1 VDTRRATIGRERS
14 NGVAN
19 KNRNGGGR
27 RNRKMRGASSSSE
40 KNRSGNRDLGHT
52 SATVDIRLGTR
63 RILGRVGKSND
74 DESRSRKSGSE
85 RRVADDESSSRKSES
100 ASRLADDESSSR
112 KTGSASR
119 LADDE
124 SSSRKSGSES
134 RLANNVKM
142 HEGRTKLKTWTST
155 PKFCSAMSTT
165 PPCLTKPSS
174 LRKTR
179 ILSLAFLGR
188 YFRAPMAQC

>member
-1 VDTRRATIGRERS
+1 
-14 NGVAN
+14 
-19 KNRNGGGR
+19 
-27 RNRKMRGASSSSE
+27 MRGASSSSE

-85 RRVADDESSSRKSES
+85 RR
-100 ASRLADDESSSR
+100 
-112 KTGSASR
+112 

-155 PKFCSAMSTT
+155 PKFCTADHIPVAHPVSIVIQINLRIKACV
-165 PPCLTKPSS
+165 PRNPVS
-174 LRKTR
+174 LFN
-179 ILSLAFLGR
+179 SFNWESG
-188 YFRAPMAQC
+188 